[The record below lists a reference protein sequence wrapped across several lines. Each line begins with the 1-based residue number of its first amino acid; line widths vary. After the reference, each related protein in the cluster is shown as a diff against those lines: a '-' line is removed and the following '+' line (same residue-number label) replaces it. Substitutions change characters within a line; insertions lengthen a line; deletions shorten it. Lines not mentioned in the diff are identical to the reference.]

1 MATYRWQFLTISL
14 GAICPSARSA
24 LGQARRLRLGA
35 RMNRR
40 AVLAWILTAGAAV
53 LPLCAS
59 AQKSD
64 AVRRIGIIM
73 VGRPDV
79 PRPPPATGPSNPF
92 WAGLAKS
99 GYFEGKNLRI
109 ERRYG
114 EYEHLPAF
122 ARELEALKAEVICV
136 WGTRGARIVQSVVR
150 KTPLVIYSCDPYA
163 HVKELAHPNSN
174 VTGTTCMTTE
184 LSPKR
189 LELLKELRPQA
200 KRVAFFHDPEDAP
213 EGFRLVQEA
222 AKRLGISIHE
232 VSYTSRRD
240 IPAALER
247 VAQIKP
253 DAVFVYPDA
262 VLMSGELSTLAK
274 FWIEH
279 SLPSMNAFPEFA
291 YAGGLMAY
299 GAVHKEIFELLG
311 DQVARI
317 LDGAHPS
324 QVPVRRAT
332 QFHLVVNL
340 KTAKALGI
348 TVPQSL
354 LLRADRVIE

>member
-1 MATYRWQFLTISL
+1 MATYRWQFSMKSL
-14 GAICPSARSA
+14 GAICSSALSA
-24 LGQARRLRLGA
+24 LGQARRLRPGG

-40 AVLAWILTAGAAV
+40 AVLAWVLTAGAAA
-53 LPLCAS
+53 LPLCAW

-64 AVRRIGIIM
+64 GVRRIGIIM
-73 VGRPDV
+73 VARPDI
-79 PRPPPATGPSNPF
+79 PHPPPATGPSNPF
-92 WAGLAKS
+92 WVGLAKS
-99 GYFEGKNLRI
+99 GYFEGKNLSI

-136 WGTRGARIVQSVVR
+136 WGTRGARIVQSVVK
-150 KTPLVIYSCDPYA
+150 KTPLVIYSCDPYE

-189 LELLKELRPQA
+189 LDLLKELRPAA

-213 EGFRLVQEA
+213 EGFRL
-222 AKRLGISIHE
+222 AKEVANRLGITIYE
-232 VSYTSRRD
+232 VSYKSRRD

-262 VLMSGELSTLAK
+262 VLFGELSTLAK

-299 GAVHKEIFELLG
+299 GAVHKELFELLG
-311 DQVARI
+311 DQVAQI

-332 QFHLVVNL
+332 QFHLVINL
-340 KTAKALGI
+340 KTAKALGV